1 MKLKTNYRP
10 EKIFEIYI
18 ADKRL
23 VAKRHKL
30 LHSYNQQEKILKLN
44 WKMSKD

>member
-1 MKLKTNYRP
+1 MKLTNYQS

-30 LHSYNQQEKILKLN
+30 VHSYNQQEKILKLN
-44 WKMSKD
+44 WKMSKN